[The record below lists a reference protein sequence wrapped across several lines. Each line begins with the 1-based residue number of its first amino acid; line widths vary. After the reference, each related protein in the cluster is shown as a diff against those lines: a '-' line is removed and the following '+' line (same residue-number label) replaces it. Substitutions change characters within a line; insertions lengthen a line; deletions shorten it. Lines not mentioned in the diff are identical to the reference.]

1 MLVGAYRDN
10 EVSSS
15 HALMRTLEAIRDA
28 GARIQEIA
36 LAPLRLDDIN
46 QLIADALHCERDAA
60 HPLAQLVQAKTEGNP
75 FFTVQFF
82 TALAKEGLLAFDPVT
97 RAWQWDMNRIRAKSY
112 SDNVV
117 DIMAGKLKRL
127 PGTTQEAL
135 QQLACLGNVVEIDV
149 LAMVHRKT
157 EETVHAP
164 LQEAVRTGRI
174 FQEGSAYKFLHDRI
188 QQAAYSLIPDS
199 SNPVVMNVNQQGLA
213 WALSNGTTII
223 RYTSPTGV
231 AFSELIMYVNAPIL

>member
-46 QLIADALHCERDAA
+46 QLINAPKRRAL
-60 HPLAQLVQAKTEGNP
+60 
-75 FFTVQFF
+75 FTVQFF